1 MVTLNLAYTAPINP
15 PSASPVLTSPQL
27 WAGLQRKI
35 RHAQEFVP
43 AIVSCTVLDEQKEDN
58 GSVTVTREV
67 QFKEGYGPKEP
78 VREVC
83 RSWEPA
89 KVVFHQPDG
98 STISNIISDGP
109 SGQPSDFSM
118 TYTFQWLHPGIEPG
132 SKEEAEA
139 LAMRKKTA
147 KMAVEKSIESIRRM
161 VKEGEIA

>member
-15 PSASPVLTSPQL
+15 TSASPVLTSPQL

-78 VREVC
+78 VD
-83 RSWEPA
+83 
-89 KVVFHQPDG
+89 FHQPDG

-118 TYTFQWLHPGIEPG
+118 TYTFQWLHPEIERG
-132 SKEEAEA
+132 SKEKAEA